1 MRKMVTLTYRCF
13 FAILTAESMYH
24 ITRTI
29 LRRSM
34 KHATAF
40 LIIIVS
46 LTWVSCAPSTYDI
59 TERLLQSG
67 QNDEALALTRRNLAT
82 APDDALFLK
91 YLGIGNY
98 NKKLFAEAAPYF
110 EKSLSSD
117 PEDDQTVYYLASTYE
132 NISALEKAIQ
142 YYRRYTDMTVFGE
155 FRELVSAR
163 VKILYAKQ
171 MENEAKK
178 AVAEEARLETASIPA
193 NTVAVLYFE
202 NKGGQRNLDPLQKGI
217 AEMLIT
223 DLSKVK
229 SLRVIERIRMQ
240 KMMEELQFSQSGLVD
255 DKSAPRMGKLLGANR
270 LLKGSF
276 FDLTSARVRVDALV
290 ARSITGELDA
300 TTDITG
306 STKDFVRLEK
316 ELVFKILNELKIS
329 ISDDEREAILTVP
342 TENFF
347 AFLQYSRGLD
357 LEDRGL
363 YSEAAQAYA
372 SAVAADPSFTQA
384 RSSMVSA
391 QRTQQVT
398 GVSASAASATSDA
411 SASASA
417 SVTPAAA
424 PPPPPSSAAAMENA
438 GAVNDRVTS
447 TASNVNSGFTP
458 TAVSQPS
465 SPAAVVKPL
474 PSPMEPPSK

>member
-1 MRKMVTLTYRCF
+1 
-13 FAILTAESMYH
+13 
-24 ITRTI
+24 
-29 LRRSM
+29 M
-34 KHATAF
+34 KHAAAF
-40 LIIIVS
+40 LLIIVS
-46 LTWVSCAPSTYDI
+46 LTWVSCAPSVYDI
-59 TERLLQSG
+59 TEQLLQSG
-67 QNDEALALTRRNLAT
+67 RNDEAIALTRRNLAT

-91 YLGIGNY
+91 YLGIGDY
-98 NKKLFAEAAPYF
+98 NKKLFVEAAPYF
-110 EKSLSSD
+110 EKSLMAD

-132 NISALEKAIQ
+132 NISELQKAIQ
-142 YYRRYTDMTVFGE
+142 YYRRYMDMTVFGE
-155 FRELVSAR
+155 FRDLVSAR

-171 MENEAKK
+171 MENEAKQ

-193 NTVAVLYFE
+193 NSVAVLYFE
-202 NKGGQRNLDPLQKGI
+202 NKGAQRNLDPLQKGI

-229 SLRVIERIRMQ
+229 SLRIVERIRMQ
-240 KMMEELQFSQSGLVD
+240 KMMEELQFGQSGLVD
-255 DKSAPRMGKLLGANR
+255 EKSAPRMGKLLGASR

-276 FDLTSARVRVDALV
+276 FDLTSERLRVDALV
-290 ARSITGELDA
+290 AQSKTGDLDA

-306 STKDFVRLEK
+306 STKDFIRLEK
-316 ELVFKILNELKIS
+316 ELVFKILRGLKIS

-357 LEDRGL
+357 LEDKGM

-391 QRTQQVT
+391 QHSQQIT
-398 GVSASAASATSDA
+398 GASSSAASSAGGASTSTTA
-411 SASASA
+411 
-417 SVTPAAA
+417 TPAAA

-438 GAVNDRVTS
+438 GAVSDRVAS
-447 TASNVNSGFTP
+447 TASNVNAGFTP

>member
-1 MRKMVTLTYRCF
+1 MG
-13 FAILTAESMYH
+13 H
-24 ITRTI
+24 ITWTI

-34 KHATAF
+34 KHAAAF
-40 LIIIVS
+40 LLIIVS
-46 LTWVSCAPSTYDI
+46 LTWVSCAPSVYDI
-59 TERLLQSG
+59 TEQLLQSG
-67 QNDEALALTRRNLAT
+67 RNDEAIALTRRNLAT

-91 YLGIGNY
+91 YLGIGDY
-98 NKKLFAEAAPYF
+98 NKKLFVEAAPYF
-110 EKSLSSD
+110 EKSLMAD

-132 NISALEKAIQ
+132 NISELQKAIQ
-142 YYRRYTDMTVFGE
+142 YYRRYMDMTVFGE
-155 FRELVSAR
+155 FRDLVSAR

-171 MENEAKK
+171 MENEAKQ

-193 NTVAVLYFE
+193 NSVAVLYFE
-202 NKGGQRNLDPLQKGI
+202 NKGAQRNLDPLQKGI

-229 SLRVIERIRMQ
+229 SLRIVERIRMQ
-240 KMMEELQFSQSGLVD
+240 KMMEELQFGQSGLVD
-255 DKSAPRMGKLLGANR
+255 EKSAPRMGKLLGASR

-276 FDLTSARVRVDALV
+276 FDLTSERLRVDALV
-290 ARSITGELDA
+290 AQSKTGDLDA

-306 STKDFVRLEK
+306 STKDFIRLEK
-316 ELVFKILNELKIS
+316 ELVFKILRGLKIS

-357 LEDRGL
+357 LEDKGM

-391 QRTQQVT
+391 QHSQQIT
-398 GVSASAASATSDA
+398 GASSSAASSAGGASTSTTA
-411 SASASA
+411 
-417 SVTPAAA
+417 TPAAA

-438 GAVNDRVTS
+438 GAVSDRVAS
-447 TASNVNSGFTP
+447 TASNVNAGFTP